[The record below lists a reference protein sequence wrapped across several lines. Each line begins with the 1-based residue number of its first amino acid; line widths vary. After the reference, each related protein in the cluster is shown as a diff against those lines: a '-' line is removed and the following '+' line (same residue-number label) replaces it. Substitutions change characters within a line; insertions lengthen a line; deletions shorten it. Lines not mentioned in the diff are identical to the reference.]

1 MDIDKK
7 IKKLNLK
14 SRTLK
19 LQINSYYYNN
29 TSKQFIDILVKER
42 INIRNEINDL
52 KLLKIRNEKILKI
65 KNNIKNESN

>member
-14 SRTLK
+14 SITLK